1 MLTERTTVFR
11 AALERR
17 RQMRQASTHAFVA
30 DDLGHPQNPGRHAIS
45 TQSGALSRAP
55 LTLKDR
61 PQPRPENI
69 SNCRWVRTSSVGH
82 RAVRHPTLEQ
92 SGYFRKL
99 GEERQL
105 PQRRCAPVLV
115 PANLEP
121 TARCIHPQFRPLL
134 GLLRACAP
142 DSQHQPFL
150 LEFRLPHR
158 VTLPIRMETPP
169 AFSWPQVQER
179 QTRKI
184 GSTATHAGTAM
195 PTAIISGAAASAVR
209 WPNLIA
215 ATDRADDHGSAGSA
229 PSLLI
234 GRSDSAA
241 IAHGMVTRLPAGP
254 TVGNPIATVSQC
266 PSRLPCRRACCPC
279 RAPRSRSAAAP
290 QAV

>member
-1 MLTERTTVFR
+1 
-11 AALERR
+11 
-17 RQMRQASTHAFVA
+17 MRQVSTQACVA

-69 SNCRWVRTSSVGH
+69 SNCRWVRTCAGH

-150 LEFRLPHR
+150 LKFR
-158 VTLPIRMETPP
+158 PP
-169 AFSWPQVQER
+169 SGDSAHSNGNTASPQ
-179 QTRKI
+179 
-184 GSTATHAGTAM
+184 
-195 PTAIISGAAASAVR
+195 
-209 WPNLIA
+209 L
-215 ATDRADDHGSAGSA
+215 A
-229 PSLLI
+229 PSSGTPNEENRI
-234 GRSDSAA
+234 N
-241 IAHGMVTRLPAGP
+241 
-254 TVGNPIATVSQC
+254 GNPRWYRDANGNYFWSGGVSG
-266 PSRLPCRRACCPC
+266 PLAEPYRRH
-279 RAPRSRSAAAP
+279 RSRR
-290 QAV
+290 